1 MRLFGKN
8 KDSFHI
14 VFRAPPEPKE
24 VKGKATPAVDKDEY
38 QYIIM
43 RGKEPFTLKPT
54 KIKSFRTEKHL
65 KEDRDKDK
73 F

>member
-1 MRLFGKN
+1 
-8 KDSFHI
+8 
-14 VFRAPPEPKE
+14 VFRAPYEAKE
-24 VKGKATPAVDKDEY
+24 VKGKATPAVNKDEY

-43 RGKEPFTLKPT
+43 RGKEQFTLKLT
-54 KIKSFRTEKHL
+54 KNFHFRTEKHL